1 MLNGQSIYSTG
12 EWKMNSWKFLNDA
25 IDSLAGNKLRTVLT
39 MLGIVIGVASVVSMM
54 AIGQGASS
62 SITSQ
67 IESMGTNLLYV
78 MANNQ
83 GTNPQPVTLS
93 DASAITGSG
102 GAPSVLA
109 VAPSVQRSMDV
120 TYAGTSTTTTI
131 MGVTPEYSTV
141 RNTSVASGRFI
152 TQADIDSYAT
162 VAILGTD
169 VVEDLF
175 GSSAGVLGQKIRI
188 GSNLYQIIGIL
199 KSSGGTSMGS
209 SDNQV
214 IVPIST
220 AQVRIITRSSA
231 HDEVNQIS
239 VQVIDSEHVNSA
251 ISEVSAILRSR
262 HGIRNGSDDDF
273 NVMSQESFTE
283 AATAIIGVLTVFLGG
298 IAAISLLVGG
308 IGIMNIMLVSVIER
322 TREIGLRKAVGAR
335 DSDIL
340 LQFLVESLIIGLTG
354 GIVGVLIGWGISH
367 LIKGVAAF
375 GNSTLNPVIS
385 AGSIFLAVG
394 FSVAVGLV
402 FGIYPANRAAK
413 LEPVE
418 ALRTE

>member
-1 MLNGQSIYSTG
+1 
-12 EWKMNSWKFLNDA
+12 MNSLKFLKDA
-25 IDSLAGNKLRTVLT
+25 IVSLTANKLRTALT

-67 IESMGTNLLYV
+67 IESMGTNLVYIT
-78 MANNQ
+78 AINQ
-83 GTNPQPVTLS
+83 GSNPQPVTLS
-93 DASAITGSG
+93 DAEAIISSG
-102 GAPSVLA
+102 GAPSVMA
-109 VAPSVQRSMDV
+109 VASSVQRSMDV
-120 TYAGTSTTTTI
+120 AYAGTSTTTTV
-131 MGVTPEYSTV
+131 MGATTNYSKV
-141 RNTSVASGRFI
+141 RNTPVESGRFI
-152 TQADIDSYAT
+152 SQSDIDNHAT
-162 VAILGTD
+162 VAVIGRD
-169 VVEDLF
+169 VVDELF
-175 GSSAGVLGQKIRI
+175 GSEVGVLGQKIRI
-188 GSNLYQIIGIL
+188 SSNLYQVVGIL
-199 KSSGGTSMGS
+199 EKKGGTAIGS

-220 AQVRIITRSSA
+220 AQVRIISGSQAR
-231 HDEVNQIS
+231 DEVSQIS
-239 VQVIDSEHVNSA
+239 VQVADADHVSSA
-251 ISEVSAILRSR
+251 ISEVTAILRAR
-262 HGIRNGSDDDF
+262 HNIRLDDEDDF
-273 NVMSQESFTE
+273 NVLSQEAFTE
-283 AATAIIGVLTVFLGG
+283 AATEITGVLTIFLGG

-340 LQFLVESLIIGLTG
+340 LQFLIESLIIGLAG
-354 GIVGVLIGWGISH
+354 GILGVLGGLGISR

-375 GNSTLNPVIS
+375 GNTSLNPVVS
-385 AGSIFLAVG
+385 LSSILLAVG

-402 FGIYPANRAAK
+402 FGLYPANRASK